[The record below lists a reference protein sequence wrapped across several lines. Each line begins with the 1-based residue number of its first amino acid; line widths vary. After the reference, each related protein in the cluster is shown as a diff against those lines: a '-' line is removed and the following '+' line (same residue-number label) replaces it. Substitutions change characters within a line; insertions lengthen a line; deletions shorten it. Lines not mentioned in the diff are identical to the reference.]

1 MMVCLIPKRGMK
13 GMFNTMKK
21 KLVAGAMLSAMLATS
36 ITASAPSYAAPD
48 DDVNTAVVQQLMKYP
63 INYSKILD
71 TNAPYKIYMVD
82 ESGQAKEM
90 TSQMQYPVKE
100 MNNRSALAVRDF
112 EKLLGTE
119 ITWNGKYKIAIAKQ
133 SNINTAQVNTVYF
146 PINRK
151 AYAVNDNVK
160 SMDTSAAVH
169 ARYNRTYIPL
179 RYLSEALGLEVQFIS
194 KDNCIWI
201 GTDPAKVREKAWEH
215 ANSNPTPKPNPNQ
228 GGGDGGSV
236 LPKGNYKEI
245 AAQHFQLITP
255 NQYTAANASRKMGRF
270 VEWNTD
276 FNPENLSFLW
286 NQVVCDSGSYTKP
299 YLSPDNVK
307 SSTMWRNIQN
317 QGGVKTLT
325 IKQKQYVND
334 RMEYTSKY
342 PGSVYNISFTD
353 QFTGDRFMLDQYGI
367 LMNVDRPGR
376 DVPSYNAVY
385 PTGNPVVYESVFKE
399 GTKVNNRKQA
409 GAQVSRNSDIN
420 KIFTEFYNKNSQ
432 ASRPIDENVLKNLNT
447 MTVHKVSPFT
457 KFSLAGFDD
466 GFLKGGNTNLEHIFI
481 PVINGAGQFSTTSS
495 EQYSSYDSRL
505 GYRTNLSGEIRSNT
519 IKIGIVFEDG
529 YVRTNLDTLILD
541 ELTPQHGRIRSMVF
555 FKDDANYLVD
565 TAYYVNYQEY
575 WTGNKT
581 IRDISGGLES

>member
-1 MMVCLIPKRGMK
+1 
-13 GMFNTMKK
+13 MFKTMKK
-21 KLVAGAMLSAMLATS
+21 KLVAGAVLSAMLATS
-36 ITASAPSYAAPD
+36 ISASAPSYAAPD
-48 DDVNTAVVQQLMKYP
+48 DDVNTAVVQQLMQYP

-82 ESGQAKEM
+82 EAGQAKEM

-194 KDNCIWI
+194 KDNSIWI

-215 ANSNPTPKPNPNQ
+215 ANSNPTPKPNPNP
-228 GGGDGGSV
+228 GGGGGGGSV

-245 AAQHFQLITP
+245 AAQHFQLINP
-255 NQYTAANASRKMGRF
+255 NQYTTANADRKMGRF
-270 VEWNTD
+270 AEWNTD
-276 FNPENLSFLW
+276 FSPENLMFLY
-286 NQVVCDSGSYTKP
+286 NQVVFR
-299 YLSPDNVK
+299 
-307 SSTMWRNIQN
+307 SSTYKRQNYSAENFKNSATYKAIQSR
-317 QGGVKTLT
+317 GGFSGLST
-325 IKQKQYVND
+325 KQRQFVND
-334 RMEYTSKY
+334 KIEYTNLF

-376 DVPSYNAVY
+376 DVPSYSAVY
-385 PTGNPVVYESVFKE
+385 PTGNPVVYESVYYE

-409 GAQVSRNSDIN
+409 GAQVSRNNDIN

-432 ASRPIDENVLKNLNT
+432 ASRSIDESVMKNLNT
-447 MTVHKVSPFT
+447 MTVYKVSPFT
-457 KFSLAGFDD
+457 KFSLAGFDS
-466 GFLKGGNTNLEHIFI
+466 GFLKGGNTNLEHIFLPI
-481 PVINGAGQFSTTSS
+481 VNGAGQLMCTTN
-495 EQYSSYDSRL
+495 EQYGSYSSRL
-505 GYRTNLSGEIRSNT
+505 GFRTDLSGEIRAND
-519 IKIGIVFEDG
+519 IKFGIVFEDG

-541 ELTPQHGRIRSMVF
+541 ELIPQHGRIRSMVF
-555 FKDDANYLVD
+555 FNNDPNNLVD

-575 WTGNKT
+575 WTGNKI

>member
-1 MMVCLIPKRGMK
+1 
-13 GMFNTMKK
+13 MFNTMKK
-21 KLVAGAMLSAMLATS
+21 KLVAGAILSAMLATS

-82 ESGQAKEM
+82 EAGLAKEM

-194 KDNCIWI
+194 KDNSIWI

-215 ANSNPTPKPNPNQ
+215 ANSNPTPKPNPNP
-228 GGGDGGSV
+228 GGSGGGSV

-255 NQYTAANASRKMGRF
+255 NQYTKENSLRKIGRF
-270 VEWNTD
+270 AEWNTD
-276 FNPENLSFLW
+276 FSPENLSFLW
-286 NQVVCDSGSYTKP
+286 NQVVPISGTYAKP
-299 YLSPDNVK
+299 SSTPENVK

-325 IKQKQYVND
+325 TKQKQYVND
-334 RMEYTSKY
+334 KTEYTNKF

-376 DVPSYNAVY
+376 DVSSNNAVY

-409 GAQVSRNSDIN
+409 GAQVSRNNDIN

-447 MTVHKVSPFT
+447 MTVYKVSPFT

-466 GFLKGGNTNLEHIFI
+466 GFLKGGNTNLEHIFLPI
-481 PVINGAGQFSTTSS
+481 VNGAGQLTDTAA
-495 EQYSSYDSRL
+495 EQYSSYSSRL
-505 GYRTNLSGEIRSNT
+505 GYRTNLSGEIHAND
-519 IKIGIVFEDG
+519 IKFGIVFEDG
-529 YVRTNLDTLILD
+529 YVRTNLDTLLLN
-541 ELTPQHGRIRSMVF
+541 ELTLQHGRIRSMVF
-555 FKDDANYLVD
+555 FNNDPNNLVD